1 MGPPFLTRRPADRPH
16 LFRQRPPAAQPGRGG
31 LPSAH
36 EQFKAAREDARR
48 RAGGLARGA
57 LLAAATVGV
66 PASVNRES
74 LDRAGPSLW
83 TVRGQERTLDRDRGP
98 VAPPAPWQLLRGLPR
113 REGCACALRF
123 LLPCGAS
130 PRSPRPAHSF
140 IHPFPGGPARGWHRA
155 ALGRFERGLGQPSGV
170 QSPPGSSR
178 SSRGPS
184 PAAAGGRGPRAGLS
198 RPHPGPQEFPPS
210 PGPATPPGLGIWTSG
225 GFLMLVPVRAAG
237 FCSVPGSASDFAF
250 LTVF

>member
-1 MGPPFLTRRPADRPH
+1 M
-16 LFRQRPPAAQPGRGG
+16 
-31 LPSAH
+31 
-36 EQFKAAREDARR
+36 
-48 RAGGLARGA
+48 
-57 LLAAATVGV
+57 
-66 PASVNRES
+66 
-74 LDRAGPSLW
+74 
-83 TVRGQERTLDRDRGP
+83 RGQERTLDRDRGP
-98 VAPPAPWQLLRGLPR
+98 VAPPAPWRLLRGLPQ

-123 LLPCGAS
+123 PLPCGSS
-130 PRSPRPAHSF
+130 PF

-210 PGPATPPGLGIWTSG
+210 PGPATPPGLGIWTAV

-237 FCSVPGSASDFAF
+237 SASDFAF